1 MFKKLRT
8 IIASIGLSAAALL
21 GGAEDASAYGGQ
33 QCREYTRTVY
43 IGNRAQE
50 AYGTACLQP
59 DGSWMIVGEGLG
71 NDIGQNVSN
80 VDYVIHDNNR
90 VIVPPRVVYY
100 ERPPSYYYRTQPP
113 RPHSVWYNDGR
124 FYRNGIYVNIGGG
137 KRYNNHY
144 HHDRRDRWDHHDRH
158 DRHDRHG
165 RDDHRGRGRGHD
177 GRH

>member
-8 IIASIGLSAAALL
+8 ILAGIGLSAAALL
-21 GGAEDASAYGGQ
+21 GGADDANAYGNDY
-33 QCREYTRTVY
+33 CREYTRTVY

-71 NDIGQNVSN
+71 NDIGPNVSDVN
-80 VDYVIHDNNR
+80 YTIYDNNR

-100 ERPPSYYYRTQPP
+100 ERPPTAYYYRTQPP

-137 KRYNNHY
+137 KKYNHY
-144 HHDRRDRWDHHDRH
+144 RGRDRW

-177 GRH
+177 RRD